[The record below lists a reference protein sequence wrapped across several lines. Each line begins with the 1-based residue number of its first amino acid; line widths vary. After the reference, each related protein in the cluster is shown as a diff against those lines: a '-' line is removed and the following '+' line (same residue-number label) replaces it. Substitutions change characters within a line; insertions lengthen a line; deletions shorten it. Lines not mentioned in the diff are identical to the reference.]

1 MYIHMQ
7 AIYVGVI
14 SAFMKV
20 VCFTLAEE
28 LELSLGRAE
37 SSEHGSTNFCAFCLS
52 TTTTGYSKSC
62 LLVLTSMKALPKS
75 QHGYVV
81 I

>member
-52 TTTTGYSKSC
+52 TITEYSKSC
-62 LLVLTSMKALPKS
+62 LWVLTSMKSLP
-75 QHGYVV
+75 QR
-81 I
+81 IDTAM